1 MASIYVE
8 RLIKRVIEL
17 SQSSDWDT
25 AVAEWEIADCE
36 EDDTL
41 SESCVCG
48 KEHLY
53 YLFTIE
59 NAINGN
65 TLFPIGSS
73 CIKKFGRDDLD
84 DEAAVREKMLIVELK
99 APHVKLSIDVF
110 NQIVRY
116 ANTIRKEPRFT
127 GSSRLWKFYAVC
139 AEVEDDVKVKYKNF
153 EHHGKKGLVDII
165 ENFELYALS
174 WDDIFQAFEARH
186 SFLLGK
192 LKLDYSQVEAE
203 LGVAGKPPASK
214 ADVNALTQKLV
225 AINA

>member
-17 SQSSDWDT
+17 SQSNNWDT
-25 AVAEWEIADCE
+25 AVTEWEIADCE

-84 DEAAVREKMLIVELK
+84 DEAAVREKMF
-99 APHVKLSIDVF
+99 KL
-110 NQIVRY
+110 Y
-116 ANTIRKEPRFT
+116 HA
-127 GSSRLWKFYAVC
+127 
-139 AEVEDDVKVKYKNF
+139 VEDNRFISLSPEFFSRKLL
-153 EHHGKKGLVDII
+153 KK
-165 ENFELYALS
+165 LYDEGS
-174 WDDIFQAFEARH
+174 FDCEYNGYDGYDDYESH
-186 SFLLGK
+186 S
-192 LKLDYSQVEAE
+192 
-203 LGVAGKPPASK
+203 
-214 ADVNALTQKLV
+214 
-225 AINA
+225 